1 MLAKTIVLL
10 LIVAASWALLSFL
23 AHRSIYYPLRDGWWE
38 QKDRVGAED
47 VWIDTTDGV
56 RLHGWWIEA
65 PGNGLATLY
74 LHGNGG
80 NITHRSHRIP
90 AVTAAGSS
98 LLLLDYRGY
107 GKSQGAPGEAGLL
120 RDAQAGYEFLLNRG
134 IPPERIVL
142 YGESLGT
149 AVAVSLAALRPP
161 AGLVLEAPFTS
172 ARAVAARVL
181 PILGPLL
188 ISGYD
193 SLKKI
198 AHIHVPL
205 LVLHGDEDEVIAFE
219 FGERLFAAA
228 NEPKFFWR
236 VRGAGHNNIPEIAGP
251 EYVERLRDFYAKL
264 HPPLNTESGPR

>member
-10 LIVAASWALLSFL
+10 LIAAASWAFLSYL

-38 QKDRVGAED
+38 QKDRAGAED
-47 VWIDTTDGV
+47 VWINTTDGV

-65 PGNGLATLY
+65 PGKDLATLY

-80 NITHRSHRIP
+80 NITHRSHRVP
-90 AVTAAGSS
+90 AITAAGSA

-107 GKSQGAPGEAGLL
+107 GKSQGTPGEAGLL
-120 RDAQAGYEFLLNRG
+120 RDAQAGYEFLLSRG

-149 AVAVSLAALRPP
+149 AVAVSLAAIRPP

-181 PILGPLL
+181 PIIGPLL

-193 SLKKI
+193 SLRKI
-198 AHIHVPL
+198 MRVHVPL
-205 LVLHGDEDEVIAFE
+205 LILHGDQDEVIALE
-219 FGERLFAAA
+219 FGKRLFAAA
-228 NEPKFFWR
+228 NEPKFFWQ
-236 VRGAGHNNIPEIAGP
+236 VHGAGHNNIPETAGP
-251 EYVERLRDFYAKL
+251 EYVERLRTFYAKL
-264 HPPLNTESGPR
+264 HQPPNIESAPR